1 MYLSLWCQL
10 GSRGAV
16 GIKKHMKQEI
26 DGGDDGDGEQKTSL
40 VASSMTLT
48 RTYQSLLVDS
58 EMGVCLA
65 EDVLTLS
72 ILDGWKDKG

>member
-16 GIKKHMKQEI
+16 SIKKHMKQEI

-48 RTYQSLLVDS
+48 RTYQSLN
-58 EMGVCLA
+58 G
-65 EDVLTLS
+65 
-72 ILDGWKDKG
+72 